1 MKLLAAG
8 VVAAAL
14 LVAGCAMS
22 TRTMPP
28 ATELGGDPGSL
39 ESLERG
45 RMLIVTECSECH
57 RIYWPQEYSSRIWPE
72 VLDDMGKRA
81 SLNEGQTHDIVEY
94 YVAAARHAESSDAS
108 ER

>member
-45 RMLIVTECSECH
+45 RMLIVTECTEFH
-57 RIYWPQEYSSRIWPE
+57 RIYWPQEYPSAAWPDMVE
-72 VLDDMGKRA
+72 DMGNRSA
-81 SLNEGQTHDIVEY
+81 LSEAQTHDIVEY